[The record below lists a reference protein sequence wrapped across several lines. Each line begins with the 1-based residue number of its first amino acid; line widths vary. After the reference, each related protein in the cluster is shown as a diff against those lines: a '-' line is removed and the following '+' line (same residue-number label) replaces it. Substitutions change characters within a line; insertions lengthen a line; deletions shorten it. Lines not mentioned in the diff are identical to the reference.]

1 MRFGNADVGSRK
13 GRCSPI
19 DRSIEWQVSESGET
33 RRTLRFDDESTNS
46 RRKRSLSQGGKA
58 RSQV

>member
-19 DRSIEWQVSESGET
+19 DRSHEWQVSESGET
-33 RRTLRFDDESTNS
+33 RRTLRFDNESTNS
-46 RRKRSLSQGGKA
+46 RRKKKP
-58 RSQV
+58 